1 MTINRVWV
9 FQQGVLWAAN
19 LGGSLPAPVEPRTEA
34 RFAECG
40 PASGEALARAMGHDD
55 AQEVRRHLQGARRC
69 FVAWVGEEIASY
81 CWLSVGEEEVG
92 EMERVIQ
99 LPAGEAYIWNCAT
112 LPRFRRQRLYTALLN
127 FMIRRLAAEEFRRI
141 WVGANRENVPS
152 LRAFET
158 AGFRPAVT
166 MTYARLHT
174 LSMLLVKADANTP
187 DHLVEDARS
196 LFRMEGERRWGP
208 LLVGWGQAVAA

>member
-1 MTINRVWV
+1 MAINRFWV
-9 FQQGVLWAAN
+9 FQQGVLWAAE
-19 LGGSLPAPVEPRTEA
+19 LDGALPTPVESRTEA

-40 PASGEALARAMGHDD
+40 PEEGEALAQAMGQDD
-55 AQEVRRHLQGARRC
+55 AQEIERHLRGDRRC
-69 FVAWVGEEIASY
+69 FAAWVGGEVASY
-81 CWLSVGEEEVG
+81 CWLSLGEEEVG
-92 EMERVIQ
+92 EMERVIH

-127 FMIRRLAAEEFRRI
+127 FMIRRLAAGDFQRI

-158 AGFRPAVT
+158 AGFRPAAG
-166 MTYARLHT
+166 MTYVRLFW
-174 LSMLLVKADANTP
+174 LSFLFVSGASGASG
-187 DHLVEDARS
+187 HLVNDARS

-208 LLVGWGQAVAA
+208 LLVGWGQALTA